1 MAAIDVQTTL
11 IDRAWALI
19 EARAALTEA
28 FKERNRIKFPA
39 TVKQPFKT
47 TWQDGDFPELTI
59 GIPTLTDSWFTIEE
73 RFTYSPT
80 FNTATQPW
88 TEDVTLAMNLDVVH
102 RDLNLTAANAL
113 TSELLTALRLGGPAL
128 GITAFRVQ
136 RVGPAIARNRI
147 ATGRAMEYATT
158 NGTPRWTTQITLP
171 VLVRFKGGALIT

>member
-28 FKERNRIKFPA
+28 FKERN
-39 TVKQPFKT
+39 
-47 TWQDGDFPELTI
+47 LTI